1 MVTLSLIPSVCHD
14 PEDGLPPGAWQ
25 TSRMHLNLSADE
37 VLKTTRSVR
46 KRLDFDKPVEREI
59 VEECLEIALQA
70 PTGSNSQGW
79 HWIIVEDAAK
89 KKALAD
95 IYRKNWALY
104 SSAPSREYA
113 EGDTRGER
121 MPLVRDSAGYLADN
135 FEKAP
140 LLLVPAI
147 DGRLDNL
154 PSFATASQ
162 WGSLLPAVWS
172 FMLALRE
179 RGMGSAWTTIHLM
192 NGGEQEAAELL
203 GIPYERVSQ
212 AGLFP
217 IAYTIGTDFKPA
229 KREPLS
235 KVLHW
240 DKW

>member
-1 MVTLSLIPSVCHD
+1 
-14 PEDGLPPGAWQ
+14 
-25 TSRMHLNLSADE
+25 MHLNLSADE

-95 IYRKNWALY
+95 IYHKNWDLY
-104 SSAPSREYA
+104 SNAPARQFA

-121 MPLVRDSAGYLADN
+121 MPLVRDSAAFLAEN

-140 LLLVPAI
+140 LLLIPAI

-154 PSFATASQ
+154 PAFAGAGA

-179 RGMGSAWTTIHLM
+179 RAMGSAWTTIHLM
-192 NGGEQEAAELL
+192 NDGEKEAADLL
-203 GIPYERVSQ
+203 GIPYDKVTQ
-212 AGLFP
+212 GGLFP

-229 KREPLS
+229 VREPLS